1 MPHVPL
7 EKLHVQSW
15 KKEVITSCYFI
26 NKFSYINAS
35 GTIRLRIV
43 STFQIRIQLLKYGH
57 IYTMKIVSTLD
68 FKIVTP
74 NLQRYSSCAFLT
86 FYRVTRSK
94 NLRMLNVKSVR
105 DNL

>member
-26 NKFSYINAS
+26 NKFSYTNAS

-43 STFQIRIQLLKYGH
+43 STFRILIHFLMGVVYILQISTKY
-57 IYTMKIVSTLD
+57 I
-68 FKIVTP
+68 F
-74 NLQRYSSCAFLT
+74 
-86 FYRVTRSK
+86 
-94 NLRMLNVKSVR
+94 
-105 DNL
+105 